1 MTTQKSK
8 KECLSMT
15 TLSNQTQIR
24 ADIKNP
30 RHRNDE
36 GFSLALTFKP
46 THLSMQSFEAS
57 KS

>member
-1 MTTQKSK
+1 
-8 KECLSMT
+8 MT